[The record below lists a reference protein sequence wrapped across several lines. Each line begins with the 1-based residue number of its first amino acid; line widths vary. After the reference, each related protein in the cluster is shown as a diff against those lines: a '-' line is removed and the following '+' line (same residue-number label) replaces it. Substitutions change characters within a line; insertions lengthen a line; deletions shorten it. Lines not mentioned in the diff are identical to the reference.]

1 MKDNLLTLIS
11 QIDTIEA
18 KFHHTPS
25 SSGYLMPSVDE
36 IGDVPEFQ
44 IWIQNIQLELQEIVD
59 RMGDHFVADTLECAK
74 LHYNGW
80 NDKKYF
86 TALKGKL
93 IAMRGNIEK
102 YYAEGGASEVA
113 QTKAPKIFISHSTK
127 DKPYVEKI
135 VALLDDMGLD
145 QTQLFCSSMPGYD
158 IPVGRDIF
166 EYLREQF
173 LEYDLHVIFVHSPSY
188 YQSAV
193 SLNEMGAAW
202 ALRSDYTSL
211 LIPGFS
217 FGQMVGVVNNNV
229 IAIKLDNDRV
239 EVKDKLNQLYAR
251 IAKEFGL
258 RRKPDVVWEQKR
270 NRFIDDVLSIVP
282 NEAEST
288 AETSDDDIEM
298 LESGLL
304 VRKSEIAAGKNINY
318 CPACYTNYKKLYPVV
333 NGSMA
338 RDRFCSNCKM
348 RYSNR

>member
-1 MKDNLLTLIS
+1 MKRNLLALIS
-11 QIDTIEA
+11 QIDSVEA
-18 KFHHTPS
+18 KFHTTPS
-25 SSGYLMPSVDE
+25 SPGRCIPSIPE

-44 IWIQNIQLELQEIVD
+44 MWIQNVQLELQEIVD
-59 RMGDHFVADTLECAK
+59 RTGDQFVVDTLDCAK
-74 LHYNGW
+74 LDYNGW

-93 IAMRGNIEK
+93 TAMGGNIEK
-102 YYAEGGASEVA
+102 YYTEEGTSEVA

-188 YQSAV
+188 YRSAV

-211 LIPGFS
+211 LLPGFN
-217 FGQMVGVVNNNV
+217 FEQMIGVVDNRT
-229 IAIKLDNDRV
+229 IAIKLDNDRI
-239 EVKDKLNQLYAR
+239 EVKDKLNQLYTQ
-251 IAKEFGL
+251 IVTEFGL
-258 RRKPDVVWEQKR
+258 RKKADVVWEQKR
-270 NRFIDDVLSIVP
+270 DRFIDDVLSIVP
-282 NEAEST
+282 YEAETT
-288 AETSDDDIEM
+288 AETPEDDVEM

-304 VRKSEIAAGKNINY
+304 IRKSELAAGMSINY
-318 CPACYTNYKKLYPVV
+318 CPACYANYKKLFPVV
-333 NGSMA
+333 KGSMA
-338 RDRFCSNCKM
+338 RDCFCSNCKM

>member
-1 MKDNLLTLIS
+1 MKETLLALIS
-11 QIDTIEA
+11 QIDVIEA
-18 KFHHTPS
+18 KFHRTPS
-25 SSGYLMPSVDE
+25 SSGYLMPSVEE

-44 IWIQNIQLELQEIVD
+44 MWIQSIQLELQEIVD
-59 RMGDHFVADTLECAK
+59 RTGDHFVADTLECAK
-74 LHYNGW
+74 FNYDGW

-102 YYAEGGASEVA
+102 YYMEGGASEV
-113 QTKAPKIFISHSTK
+113 THKKAPKIFISHSTK

-211 LIPGFS
+211 LIPGFN
-217 FGQMVGVVNNNV
+217 FGQMVGVVSSNA
-229 IAIKLDNDRV
+229 IAIKLDNDRI

-251 IAKEFGL
+251 IVEEFGL

-270 NRFIDDVLSIVP
+270 DRFIDDVLSIVP

-288 AETSDDDIEM
+288 AEASDDDIEI

-333 NGSMA
+333 KGSMA

>member
-1 MKDNLLTLIS
+1 MKDNLLALIS

-18 KFHHTPS
+18 KFHRTPS
-25 SSGYLMPSVDE
+25 SSGYLMPSEDE

-44 IWIQNIQLELQEIVD
+44 MWIQSIQLELQEIVD
-59 RMGDHFVADTLECAK
+59 RTGDHFVADTLECAK
-74 LHYNGW
+74 LHYDGW

-102 YYAEGGASEVA
+102 YYAEEGASEVA
-113 QTKAPKIFISHSTK
+113 QTNAPKIFISHSTK

-158 IPVGRDIF
+158 IPVGKDIF

-229 IAIKLDNDRV
+229 IAIKLDNDCI

-251 IAKEFGL
+251 IVEEFGL

-270 NRFIDDVLSIVP
+270 DRFIDDVLSIVP

-288 AETSDDDIEM
+288 AETSGDDIEM

-304 VRKSEIAAGKNINY
+304 IRKSEIAAGKNINY

-333 NGSMA
+333 KGSVA
-338 RDRFCSNCKM
+338 RDRFCLNCKM

>member
-1 MKDNLLTLIS
+1 MKDNLLALIS

-18 KFHHTPS
+18 KFHCTPS
-25 SSGYLMPSVDE
+25 SSGYLISVDE

-44 IWIQNIQLELQEIVD
+44 MWIQSIQLELQEIVD
-59 RMGDHFVADTLECAK
+59 RTGDHFVTDTLECAK
-74 LHYNGW
+74 LHYDGW

-93 IAMRGNIEK
+93 IAMRDNIEK
-102 YYAEGGASEVA
+102 YYAEEGASEVA
-113 QTKAPKIFISHSTK
+113 QTNAPKIFISHSTK

-158 IPVGRDIF
+158 IPVGKDIF

-202 ALRSDYTSL
+202 ALRSDYTSI

-229 IAIKLDNDRV
+229 IAIKLDNDCI

-251 IAKEFGL
+251 IVEEFGL

-270 NRFIDDVLSIVP
+270 DRFIDDVLSIVP

-288 AETSDDDIEM
+288 AETSGDDIEM

-304 VRKSEIAAGKNINY
+304 IRKSEIAAGKNINY

-333 NGSMA
+333 KGSVA

>member
-1 MKDNLLTLIS
+1 MKDNLLALIS

-25 SSGYLMPSVDE
+25 SSGCLMPSVDE

-74 LHYNGW
+74 LHYDGW

-102 YYAEGGASEVA
+102 YYMEEGASEA
-113 QTKAPKIFISHSTK
+113 AHKKAPKIFISHSTK

-217 FGQMVGVVNNNV
+217 FAQMVGVVGSNA
-229 IAIKLDNDRV
+229 IAIKLDNDRI
-239 EVKDKLNQLYAR
+239 EVRDKMNQLYAR
-251 IAKEFGL
+251 IVEEFGL
-258 RRKPDVVWEQKR
+258 RKKADVVWEQKR
-270 NRFIDDVLSIVP
+270 DRFIDDVLSVVP
-282 NEAEST
+282 NETES
-288 AETSDDDIEM
+288 AAVVSDDDIEM

-304 VRKSEIAAGKNINY
+304 VRKSEIATGKNINY

-333 NGSMA
+333 KGSMA
-338 RDRFCSNCKM
+338 RDRFCANCKM